1 MVAGNPP
8 TLSLLSGGG
17 ICLTYGYREPP
28 YGLRYLVSGEQT
40 TRSDPSATV
49 ASPYVLRATRVR
61 ADWVHTSTLQRG
73 SAIALV
79 SIGAKK

>member
-8 TLSLLSGGG
+8 TLSLLPGGG

-28 YGLRYLVSGEQT
+28 YGLRYLVSGKQT

-49 ASPYVLRATRVR
+49 ASPYVLRATRVKAHR
-61 ADWVHTSTLQRG
+61 VHTLQMG
-73 SAIALV
+73 SGIALV
-79 SIGAKK
+79 SVGAKK